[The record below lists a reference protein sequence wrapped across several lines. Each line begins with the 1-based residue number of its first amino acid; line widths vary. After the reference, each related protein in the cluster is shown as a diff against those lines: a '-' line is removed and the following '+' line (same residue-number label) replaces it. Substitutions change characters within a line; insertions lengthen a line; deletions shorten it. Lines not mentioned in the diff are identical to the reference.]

1 MERIRIKEGS
11 KIEVAARRMA
21 RYGFKN
27 YPTNDLYYATIGY
40 ILENH
45 FDIESR
51 ADRKTAREAIKAL
64 RDSGRQAEA
73 LDLIKKYNN

>member
-1 MERIRIKEGS
+1 MEIIKIKEGS
-11 KIEVAARRMA
+11 KIEVAARRMS
-21 RYGFKN
+21 RYGHKN
-27 YPTNDLYYATIGY
+27 YPTSDMYYATVGY
-40 ILENH
+40 ILEKH
-45 FDIESR
+45 FDLESK